1 MGKLRKVINRMRPG
15 EDIGLDYTG
24 QQGRQ
29 RTINADGSYN
39 MERKTGK
46 LFGNFTL
53 YHWLIT
59 TSWTRFWMV
68 AFGFYGIMN
77 IIFASIYYLIG
88 IDSLS
93 GMHGM
98 DKWDHFLYC
107 FFFSVQSFTTV
118 GYGDI
123 HPIGVTSN
131 FVATI
136 EAFLG
141 LMTFALATGTLYGRF
156 SKPTHRIKY
165 SQSII
170 IAPYQDGTGLQ
181 FMIANQLNSPLVEME
196 ARINISWMEE
206 EDGKQVRKFQQ
217 GKLQVNTINMFPTNW
232 TINHPIDEESAL
244 HGKSLEDI
252 ARSGVEIFV
261 LLKGFEET
269 FSQIIYSRHS
279 YTADQF
285 IYGAKF
291 KKPFYV
297 NENGKLVMDLT
308 KVGEYD
314 LVKIPMPQSAEQNN

>member
-1 MGKLRKVINRMRPG
+1 MSKLRKVLNRMRPG
-15 EDIGLDYTG
+15 EDIGLDQTG
-24 QQGRQ
+24 RQGRQ
-29 RTINADGSYN
+29 RTINPDGSYN
-39 MERKTGK
+39 MERVTGK

-59 TSWTRFWMV
+59 TSWTRFWIV
-68 AFGFYGIMN
+68 AFSFYGVMN
-77 IIFASIYYLIG
+77 LIFASVYFMLG
-88 IDSLS
+88 PDSLNNVDQMTS
-93 GMHGM
+93 
-98 DKWDHFLYC
+98 FNRYLYC

-123 HPIGVTSN
+123 HPQGIASN
-131 FVATI
+131 FAATI

-165 SQSII
+165 SKNII
-170 IAPYQDGTGLQ
+170 IAPFNEGTGMQ
-181 FMIANQLNSPLVEME
+181 FMVANQLNSPLLEME

-206 EDGKQVRKFQQ
+206 EDGKPIRRFQQ
-217 GKLQVNTINMFPTNW
+217 GKLQLDKINMFPTNW

-244 HGKSLEDI
+244 YGKSLEDI
-252 ARSGVEIFV
+252 QKTGVEVFV

-269 FSQIIYSRHS
+269 FSQIIYSKQS

-291 KKPFYV
+291 RRPFYL
-297 NENGKLVMDLT
+297 NDQGKVVMDLT

-314 LVKIPMPQSAEQNN
+314 PVEINAIHPVSA

>member
-1 MGKLRKVINRMRPG
+1 
-15 EDIGLDYTG
+15 
-24 QQGRQ
+24 
-29 RTINADGSYN
+29 
-39 MERKTGK
+39 
-46 LFGNFTL
+46 
-53 YHWLIT
+53 
-59 TSWTRFWMV
+59 
-68 AFGFYGIMN
+68 
-77 IIFASIYYLIG
+77 
-88 IDSLS
+88 
-93 GMHGM
+93 
-98 DKWDHFLYC
+98 
-107 FFFSVQSFTTV
+107 
-118 GYGDI
+118 
-123 HPIGVTSN
+123 
-131 FVATI
+131 
-136 EAFLG
+136 
-141 LMTFALATGTLYGRF
+141 MTFALATGTLYGRF

>member
-107 FFFSVQSFTTV
+107 FFFWYSLLPRL
-118 GYGDI
+118 GM
-123 HPIGVTSN
+123 VTS
-131 FVATI
+131 I
-136 EAFLG
+136 L
-141 LMTFALATGTLYGRF
+141 
-156 SKPTHRIKY
+156 
-165 SQSII
+165 
-170 IAPYQDGTGLQ
+170 
-181 FMIANQLNSPLVEME
+181 
-196 ARINISWMEE
+196 
-206 EDGKQVRKFQQ
+206 
-217 GKLQVNTINMFPTNW
+217 
-232 TINHPIDEESAL
+232 
-244 HGKSLEDI
+244 LE
-252 ARSGVEIFV
+252 
-261 LLKGFEET
+261 
-269 FSQIIYSRHS
+269 
-279 YTADQF
+279 
-285 IYGAKF
+285 
-291 KKPFYV
+291 
-297 NENGKLVMDLT
+297 
-308 KVGEYD
+308 
-314 LVKIPMPQSAEQNN
+314 